1 MNGGAARV
9 AVPARLWLLAAS
21 TLIFIVAAV
30 VVPAMPQPLS
40 YHAFADCRTL
50 WSVPNFFN
58 VLSNLPFL
66 VGGGLGLWVIW
77 RGDGGFVDEREQL
90 PYLVF
95 FLGALL
101 TSFGSAYYHLAP
113 DNPRLVWDRL
123 PMTLGFAGLVAAA
136 VTERVDQR
144 LGLQSLW
151 PLLAIGAGTV
161 IYWYATERL
170 GAGNI
175 IPYAAYQ
182 GWSILVIVLLI
193 ALFPAQRYSHGS
205 LLLWA
210 AGWYGLAKVFETFDL
225 AIYRLL
231 GGTSQRPHHQ
241 TSARGGRGVR
251 HRAPAASQ
259 TNCGGCAAR
268 SQSLNLRSA

>member
-1 MNGGAARV
+1 MSQGAARV
-9 AVPARLWLLAAS
+9 AVPARLWLLAAC
-21 TLIFIVAAV
+21 TLVLFVAAV
-30 VVPAMPQPLS
+30 LVPAMPQPLS
-40 YHAFADCRTL
+40 YHAFADCRTI
-50 WSVPNFFN
+50 WSIPNFFN

-66 VGGGLGLWVIW
+66 VGGGLGLWIIW
-77 RGDGGFVDEREQL
+77 RGDGAFVDEREQL

-136 VTERVDQR
+136 VTERADQR

-161 IYWYATERL
+161 IYWYATERM

-193 ALFPAQRYSHGS
+193 AMFPAQRYSHGT

-231 GGTSQRPHHQ
+231 GGTLSGHTIKHLLAAGAVFAIVRQLRIRRIAEAAP
-241 TSARGGRGVR
+241 SAR
-251 HRAPAASQ
+251 
-259 TNCGGCAAR
+259 
-268 SQSLNLRSA
+268 SL